1 LRGHFLHLSWHVLSL
16 RQRVRSLIAYGPSY
30 LRIESTIEWI
40 TTAHALDVA
49 VFADVDLVG
58 HGEVVG
64 IKWLNEEVCPMYVRR
79 ETGMLENEDIEK
91 RGEVEMWSV

>member
-1 LRGHFLHLSWHVLSL
+1 
-16 RQRVRSLIAYGPSY
+16 
-30 LRIESTIEWI
+30 
-40 TTAHALDVA
+40 VA